1 MEKELKM
8 KLKMQ
13 FQTARRY
20 FYRKRKAVG
29 DCFKLTC
36 TLWRISFQT
45 LAFDLLIQ
53 NVKNGDWSI
62 KNLDWITKSRVF
74 GKVKEFL
81 SKARF
86 LYYIH
91 KTCRLLVT

>member
-8 KLKMQ
+8 KLKMR

-45 LAFDLLIQ
+45 LAFDSLIQ

-62 KNLDWITKSRVF
+62 KTESRLDREISSFWQGLGVLIKGSF
-74 GKVKEFL
+74 FI
-81 SKARF
+81 
-86 LYYIH
+86 LY
-91 KTCRLLVT
+91 T